1 MKPHPVMR
9 GAARPRL
16 PLIAAAG
23 LAAAAAMI
31 AGAASA
37 SARTAPAPQR
47 EHFSIMSAPAATG
60 PSAVIATGTFIAGG
74 TATGDLANGGT
85 DIVTLPDGTF
95 KITAGKAAGSGS
107 SSAVTCLS
115 TAETSGVYKIHGG
128 TGSYAH
134 IGGSGK
140 FSYSSVSVSAHKN
153 GHCGVAIAAEV
164 TINLQ
169 GTVKI

>member
-1 MKPHPVMR
+1 MKSHLFIR
-9 GAARPRL
+9 GAARSKL

-23 LAAAAAMI
+23 LAAAATM
-31 AGAASA
+31 AGAVSA
-37 SARTAPAPQR
+37 SARTAPAPHQ
-47 EHFSIMSAPAATG
+47 EHFSIMAAPAATG

-85 DIVTLPDGTF
+85 DVVTLPDGTF
-95 KITAGKAAGSGS
+95 KITAGQAAGSGS
-107 SSAVTCLS
+107 SSVVTCLA
-115 TAETSGVYKIHGG
+115 TADTSGVYKIHGG
-128 TGSYAH
+128 TGRYAH
-134 IGGSGK
+134 MSGSGK
-140 FSYSSVSVSAHKN
+140 FSYSSMSVSAHKN